1 MYKKNDISLIN
12 GNFLMELSAALIF
25 SRRTIGIFYLC
36 FITLL
41 INIIIKYV
49 IKLFIVFCV
58 VYTSMDLYK
67 RRRKYL
73 WIIRMINGNVKFIL
87 YSVIGEERF
96 DELFL
101 LRSKKIKQKSKK
113 KN

>member
-12 GNFLMELSAALIF
+12 GNFLMELSTSLIS
-25 SRRTIGIFYLC
+25 SRRIIGIFYLC
-36 FITLL
+36 FLTLL
-41 INIIIKYV
+41 INIFIKYV
-49 IKLFIVFCV
+49 VKLFIVFCV

-73 WIIRMINGNVKFIL
+73 WIIGMINGNVKFIL
-87 YSVIGEERF
+87 CSLIGEERV
-96 DELFL
+96 DDLFFI
-101 LRSKKIKQKSKK
+101 RSKNIKQKSKK